1 MSNIYQN
8 SVQDIITV
16 KRILFESDKPF
27 PGLLNSV
34 FYASF
39 LMRIVNLVKQEN
51 KSEGKQ
57 TRHVVSW
64 KQTQYS
70 AMKTERELNRN
81 RNLTAEQFLIFFC
94 VTGRE
99 RQNVIV
105 EKSHLSL
112 SDSFI
117 ELLHLFPGS
126 FKVQRNSGQFDKYN
140 FNSSTQFLNY
150 TVDAEIVDF
159 QVWRLM

>member
-1 MSNIYQN
+1 
-8 SVQDIITV
+8 
-16 KRILFESDKPF
+16 
-27 PGLLNSV
+27 
-34 FYASF
+34 
-39 LMRIVNLVKQEN
+39 
-51 KSEGKQ
+51 
-57 TRHVVSW
+57 
-64 KQTQYS
+64 
-70 AMKTERELNRN
+70 MKTERELHRN

-126 FKVQRNSGQFDKYN
+126 CKVQRNSDQFDRYN

-150 TVDAEIVDF
+150 TVDAEIVEF
-159 QVWRLM
+159 QVWAFNVSEHGSQYLAYFVVRLCMYVNTFLSPRA

>member
-1 MSNIYQN
+1 METDT
-8 SVQDIITV
+8 VQ
-16 KRILFESDKPF
+16 
-27 PGLLNSV
+27 
-34 FYASF
+34 
-39 LMRIVNLVKQEN
+39 
-51 KSEGKQ
+51 
-57 TRHVVSW
+57 RHEDR
-64 KQTQYS
+64 
-70 AMKTERELNRN
+70 ERELHRN

-99 RQNVIV
+99 KQNVIV

-126 FKVQRNSGQFDKYN
+126 FKVQRYSDKFDKYN

-150 TVDAEIVDF
+150 NVDAEIVEF
-159 QVWRLM
+159 QVWAVNVSEHGSQYLAYFVVRLCM